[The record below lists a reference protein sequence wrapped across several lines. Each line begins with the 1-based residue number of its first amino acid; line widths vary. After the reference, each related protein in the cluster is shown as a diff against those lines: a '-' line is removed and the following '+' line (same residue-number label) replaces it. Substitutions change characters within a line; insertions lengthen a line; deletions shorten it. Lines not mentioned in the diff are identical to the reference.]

1 MGCMDGWC
9 ICTTRSISAAG
20 AACSKPTAGKGPAQ
34 GYLRRRMDH
43 LKGLNPA
50 QLAAVQATEG
60 PNMVIAGAGSGK
72 TRVLTVRIAQ
82 LIKNGVDPFRILS
95 LTFTNKAAKEMKE
108 RIARIIG
115 EDGSTEARNL
125 WMGTFHSVFAKILRV
140 EADKLGYPKDFTIY
154 DTDDS
159 RSLIRAIVKELQ
171 LDDKLYKAAQVHGR
185 ISIAK
190 NNLIGPAEY
199 LQNAELMAADAA
211 AGRGQLGLV
220 YQQYAGRCFRAGAMD
235 FDDLL
240 FNTNILFRDHPEVM
254 LKYQQRFQY
263 ILVDEYQDTN
273 LAQYNI
279 VRTLAA
285 RHENITV
292 VGDDSQS
299 IYAFRGANIQNIL
312 NFRKDYP
319 DHQLFKL
326 EQNYRS
332 TKTIVGAANSLIDK
346 NRDRIKKEV
355 WTDND
360 DGDPITV
367 HRAVSDNE
375 EGRFVAYDIFQTKM
389 QRQVANKGFAILYR
403 TNAQS
408 RSMEE
413 ALRKL
418 NVPYRIYGGISF
430 YQRKE
435 IKDLLAYFR
444 LTCNPNDEE
453 AFKRVINYPVRG
465 IGQTTM
471 ERLMIAASERD
482 LSLFNTISQ
491 HLPELGFQEG
501 IRKRLAD
508 FVLMVRSFQTMLDE
522 QSAYTVGE
530 YIARTT
536 GLLQDLFNDKT
547 PEGVSR
553 YENIQEL
560 LNGMKEFSDGGE
572 GTDSPRTLPEFLIDV
587 ALLTDADNTDPNDND
602 RVSLMTI
609 HSSKGL
615 EFPYVYVVGLEEE
628 LFPNQLAIHSRADL
642 EEERRLF
649 YVALT
654 RAEKRATLSY
664 AMSRYKWG
672 NLTNG
677 EPSRFLDE
685 IDPKFLQLPNRR
697 ELSINDRGRSTG
709 GGSWEGL
716 RKERPA
722 TRPAA
727 AAPTPPPLPPDRRN
741 LKRISPTGAP
751 QQVTS
756 TLGQP
761 APQDL
766 AEGVTVEHERFGKGK
781 VIKIEG
787 IAPDLKATVFFPS
800 AGQKQLLLRFAKLK
814 VIEG

>member
-1 MGCMDGWC
+1 MD
-9 ICTTRSISAAG
+9 
-20 AACSKPTAGKGPAQ
+20 
-34 GYLRRRMDH
+34 YLS
-43 LKGLNPA
+43 GLNEA
-50 QLAAVQATEG
+50 QRAAVTHTDG
-60 PNMVIAGAGSGK
+60 PTMVIAGAGSGK
-72 TRVLTVRIAQ
+72 TKVLTTRIAH
-82 LIKNGVDPFRILS
+82 LMMAKDVDAFQVLA
-95 LTFTNKAAKEMKE
+95 LTFTNKAAREMKE
-108 RIARIIG
+108 RIAHVVGR
-115 EDGSTEARNL
+115 SEAANL
-125 WMGTFHSVFAKILRV
+125 WMGTFHSVFARILRA

-159 RSLIRAIVKELQ
+159 RSLIKTILKEWQ
-171 LDDKLYKAAQVHGR
+171 LDDKLYKPNQVHGR

-190 NNLIGPAEY
+190 NNLIGPLEY
-199 LQNAELMAADAA
+199 LNNAELMASDAA
-211 AGRGQLGLV
+211 ALRPKIGEL
-220 YQQYAGRCFRAGAMD
+220 YKAYAERCFRAGAMD

-240 FNTNILFRDHPEVM
+240 FNTNLLFRDHPDAM

-285 RHENITV
+285 RHENLTV

-319 DHQLFKL
+319 DHALFKL

-332 TKTIVGAANSLIDK
+332 TKVIVGAANSLIDK
-346 NRDRIKKEV
+346 NRDQIKKTV
-355 WTDND
+355 WTANAE
-360 DGDPITV
+360 GDKILV

-375 EGRFVAYDIFQTKM
+375 EGAFVAHSIFETRM
-389 QRQVANKGFAILYR
+389 QRQVPNKDFAILYR

-418 NVPYRIYGGISF
+418 NIPYRIYGGLSF

-453 AFKRVINYPVRG
+453 ALKRIINYPARG
-465 IGQTTM
+465 IGQTTVEKLM
-471 ERLMIAASERD
+471 VAGGERS
-482 LSLFNTISQ
+482 LSVWDVMNQ
-491 HLPELGFQEG
+491 HLGELGFNEG
-501 IRKRLAD
+501 TRKRLAD
-508 FVLMVRSFQTMLDE
+508 FVLMIRSFQTMLAD
-522 QSAYTVGE
+522 QSAHTLGE

-536 GLLQDLFNDKT
+536 GLLSDLFADKT

-560 LNGMKEFSDGGE
+560 LNGMKEFSDTNE
-572 GTDSPRTLPEFLIDV
+572 GSDVPRTLPDFLIDV
-587 ALLTDADNTDPNDND
+587 ALLTDADNDDPNDND

-615 EFPYVYVVGLEEE
+615 EFEHVHIVGLEEE
-628 LFPNQLAIHSRADL
+628 LFPNQMSVTTRADL

-654 RAEKRATLSY
+654 RAKTKATLSY

-672 NLTNG
+672 QLTAA
-677 EPSRFLDE
+677 EPSRFIDE
-685 IDPKFLQLPNRR
+685 IDPQYLEMPTSSSRMNMGFGDRR
-697 ELSINDRGRSTG
+697 SLTPPWASRSGSFDRPAAD
-709 GGSWEGL
+709 
-716 RKERPA
+716 RPA
-722 TRPAA
+722 TERPSMERPLSRPIQGRPAA
-727 AAPTPPPLPPDRRN
+727 QPSNAPPPPPPPQRKS
-741 LKRISPTGAP
+741 LKRITGEGSPLEA
-751 QQVTS
+751 TS
-756 TLGQP
+756 TLGHTP
-761 APQDL
+761 P
-766 AEGVTVEHERFGKGK
+766 EGIHEGATVEHEKFGKGK
-781 VIKIEG
+781 VIKVEG
-787 IAPDLKATVFFPS
+787 RAPDLKATVFFPS
-800 AGQKQLLLRFAKLK
+800 AGQKQLLLRFAKLR
-814 VIEG
+814 VVEG

>member
-1 MGCMDGWC
+1 ME
-9 ICTTRSISAAG
+9 
-20 AACSKPTAGKGPAQ
+20 
-34 GYLRRRMDH
+34 H
-43 LKGLNPA
+43 LKGLNEA

-60 PNMVIAGAGSGK
+60 PTMVIAGAGSGK

-82 LIKNGVDPFRILS
+82 LMMQGVDAFRILA
-95 LTFTNKAAKEMKE
+95 LTFTNKAAREMKE
-108 RIARIIG
+108 RIAKLLG
-115 EDGSTEARNL
+115 EHGSTEARNL
-125 WMGTFHSVFAKILRV
+125 WMGTFHSVFARILRA
-140 EADKLGYPKDFTIY
+140 EAERLGYPKDFTIY

-159 RSLIRAIVKELQ
+159 RSLIKTIVKELQ
-171 LDDKLYKAAQVHGR
+171 LDEKQLYKPSHVHGR

-190 NNLIGPAEY
+190 NNLIGPEEY
-199 LQNAELMAADAA
+199 VNNAELMASDAA
-211 AGRGQLGLV
+211 SGRDKLGLI
-220 YQQYAGRCFRAGAMD
+220 YQQYAARMKRAGAMD

-240 FNTNILFRDHPEVM
+240 YNTNILFRDHPDVM

-285 RHENITV
+285 RHENLTV

-299 IYAFRGANIQNIL
+299 IYAFRGANIQNVL

-319 DHQLFKL
+319 EHQLFKL

-346 NRDRIKKEV
+346 NRDQIKKTIWTENAQGEPIHV
-355 WTDND
+355 HRSITDND
-360 DGDPITV
+360 
-367 HRAVSDNE
+367 
-375 EGRFVAYDIFQTKM
+375 EGKFVAHSIFETRM
-389 QRQVANKGFAILYR
+389 REQVPNKGFAILYR

-418 NVPYRIYGGISF
+418 NVPYRIYGGVSF

-435 IKDLLAYFR
+435 IKDLIAYFR

-453 AFKRVINYPVRG
+453 ALKRVINYPVRG

-471 ERLMIAASERD
+471 ERIMVAAGAFK
-482 LSLFNTISQ
+482 LSLWDTICD
-491 HLPELGFQEG
+491 HLGELGFNEG
-501 IRKRLAD
+501 TRKRLAD
-508 FVLMVRSFQTMLDE
+508 FVLMIRSFQTMLE
-522 QSAYTVGE
+522 AQSAYALGE

-536 GLLQDLFNDKT
+536 GLLQDLFTDKT

-572 GTDSPRTLPEFLIDV
+572 GTDTFRTLPDFLIDV

-609 HSSKGL
+609 HSAKGL
-615 EFPYVYVVGLEEE
+615 EFPYVYIVGLEEE
-628 LFPNQLAIHSRADL
+628 LFPNQLALQSRADL

-664 AMSRYKWG
+664 AISRYKWG
-672 NLTNG
+672 NLTSA
-677 EPSRFLDE
+677 EPSRFIDE
-685 IDPKFLQLPNRR
+685 IDPQYLQLPTRH
-697 ELSINDRGRSTG
+697 EMPVFGDRGPAATQWGSTG
-709 GGSWEGL
+709 KTQGRSFGTPQRGG
-716 RKERPA
+716 ERPE
-722 TRPAA
+722 RFVPKPAA
-727 AAPTPPPLPPDRRN
+727 PPPAPPMPLPKRN
-741 LKRISPTGAP
+741 LKKISSAGAP
-751 QQVTS
+751 QEATS
-756 TLGQP
+756 SLGHATP
-761 APQDL
+761 EGL

-781 VIKIEG
+781 VIKVEG
-787 IAPDLKATVFFPS
+787 TAPDLKATVFFPS
-800 AGQKQLLLRFAKLK
+800 AGQKQLLLRFAKLT
-814 VIEG
+814 VVAD